1 MSLCRCG
8 GPLTS
13 SILLRPEQSRRM
25 RSGSLVSSWDLL
37 RMLFYFL
44 NGNPRRNNR
53 EHVLFL
59 EAFKQI
65 QGLTARALGSAAA
78 WLPTARTTPPL
89 PAGMTSLRKTRQR
102 PRDMEILWGKRPL
115 ASCQRSEEVIG
126 SYSSSFNNKAA
137 SLIAFGAELR
147 PLPFCMFPEE
157 TFDIAALV
165 ASGNVPVD

>member
-1 MSLCRCG
+1 MAL
-8 GPLTS
+8 
-13 SILLRPEQSRRM
+13 
-25 RSGSLVSSWDLL
+25 
-37 RMLFYFL
+37 
-44 NGNPRRNNR
+44 
-53 EHVLFL
+53 
-59 EAFKQI
+59 KQI
-65 QGLTARALGSAAA
+65 QGSTAPALGSAAA

-165 ASGNVPVD
+165 AAGNVPADCTSIRNQSTTEKMQLLSLFGQPFRSFIAWQSCLVQSTCH

>member
-1 MSLCRCG
+1 M
-8 GPLTS
+8 
-13 SILLRPEQSRRM
+13 
-25 RSGSLVSSWDLL
+25 
-37 RMLFYFL
+37 
-44 NGNPRRNNR
+44 
-53 EHVLFL
+53 
-59 EAFKQI
+59 
-65 QGLTARALGSAAA
+65 AAYCKDDT
-78 WLPTARTTPPL
+78 PTAGWDDITEEDKAEAKRYGDL
-89 PAGMTSLRKTRQR
+89 MG
-102 PRDMEILWGKRPL
+102 ERPL